1 MASRFRS
8 AIQCHRTISNLT
20 ASATAASKRGL
31 SSWTLSQ
38 PQARL
43 GISPRPTTTAIKSAI
58 PIRRHLSTP
67 AAQPIGAAQE
77 DVYHEDR
84 LDIPAFQFRDI
95 LPGGELP
102 QSKNLKVNIDGQPA
116 AFDNIFLRDSCS
128 CPTCID
134 PSTQQKLFSTS
145 DVPFDIYPRRAKIS
159 DGKLKIEWSH
169 PLPKCAVPEELNNG
183 YHWSYYDADFLL
195 NATSASRSVRA
206 AMSDWK
212 RVLWD
217 RKAMEKNVLWIDY
230 KDYMND
236 EVALAKALK
245 HLSLYGLIFIRGV
258 PEGREKNQVPALA
271 ERIGNLK
278 NTFYGDTWSV
288 KSVPQSKNIA
298 YTSLDLGPHMDLLY
312 FESPP
317 GIQFLHCVEN
327 TVKGGQSYF
336 VDGFMSA
343 FILSKAAPVVFDTLT
358 RFPVNFHYHNDSRHY
373 RFSRPI
379 IVMKEKGQGINEGSI
394 DHMNW
399 GPPFQA
405 PFTID
410 GVGNTVSSSSVWR
423 SFLRGM
429 DHLNKQFESPQ
440 NQFELLLNEGDCA
453 VFSNRR
459 VLHAR
464 RAFDPNS
471 GNRMLRGGYVDMDAF
486 ESACR
491 VLAERY
497 PRQTKRTGD
506 EYEYLTKE
514 FGQDQWA

>member
-1 MASRFRS
+1 MASTFRS
-8 AIQCHRTISNLT
+8 AIRCHGRTLPSLT
-20 ASATAASKRGL
+20 ASATAASKRSL
-31 SSWTLSQ
+31 SSRTLSHLQ
-38 PQARL
+38 TRL
-43 GISPRPTTTAIKSAI
+43 GIHAHATALKSVI
-58 PIRRHLSTP
+58 STRHLSTP
-67 AAQPIGAAQE
+67 AVQPIGVAQE
-77 DVYHEDR
+77 DTEHR

-102 QSKNLKVNIDGQPA
+102 QTKSLKVNVDEQPA
-116 AFDNIFLRDSCS
+116 VFDNVFLRDSCS

-145 DVPFDIYPRRAKIS
+145 DIPLDIYPRRAKIS

-169 PLPKCAVPEELNNG
+169 RIAKCAVPEANVNG
-183 YHWSYYDADFLL
+183 YHWSYYDGDFLHS
-195 NATSASRSVRA
+195 ATSASRSVRA
-206 AMSDWK
+206 TMSDFK
-212 RVLWD
+212 RVLWN
-217 RKAMEKNVLWIDY
+217 RKAMERSVFWIDY
-230 KDYMND
+230 KDYMTD

-258 PEGREKNQVPALA
+258 PDGRQANQVPGLA

-278 NTFYGDTWSV
+278 NTFYGETWNV

-327 TVKGGQSYF
+327 SVKGGQSYF
-336 VDGFMSA
+336 VDGFQAA
-343 FILSKAAPVVFDTLT
+343 FMLSQSAPVVFDTLT

-379 IVMKEKGQGINEGSI
+379 VVLKDKGQGINEGSI

-410 GVGNTVSSSSVWR
+410 NSGNTVSNSTTWR

-429 DHLNKQFESPQ
+429 DFLNKQFENPQ

-453 VFSNRR
+453 VFANRR

-471 GNRMLRGGYVDMDAF
+471 GNRFLKGGYVDIDAF

-497 PRQTKRTGD
+497 PRQVGGQTAGG
-506 EYEYLTKE
+506 EYEYLANE
-514 FGQDQWA
+514 FGQDQWV